1 MNRSLSELEIIQNPA
16 LGAYL
21 LWRFGIGYQSSDGRQ
36 APFHLFFLVLPLVLH
51 RHTLSKISSTQR
63 ASGLALFA
71 AKLAEE
77 RENLMAIHNRTLLL
91 RRLSLQSLA
100 MGTEHRLLSISA
112 GTATVRANT
121 ADEQFRVPLLP
132 DRITPLARA
141 PEKLGYWCSQFSLHQ
156 IATTLM
162 VDF

>member
-21 LWRFGIGYQSSDGRQ
+21 LWRFGVSYQASDGRQ

-77 RENLMAIHNRTLLL
+77 RENLMAIHNRTLSL

-100 MGTEHRLLSISA
+100 MGADHRLLSISA
-112 GTATVRANT
+112 TDATVRANT
-121 ADEQFRVPLLP
+121 ADERFRVPTLP
-132 DRITPLARA
+132 DRLTSLARA

-156 IATTLM
+156 IAKTLM

>member
-16 LGAYL
+16 LGAFL
-21 LWRFGIGYQSSDGRQ
+21 LWRFGIGYQSDDGRQ

-51 RHTLSKISSTQR
+51 RHTLGKISSTQR

-71 AKLAEE
+71 AKLSVE
-77 RENLMAIHNRTLLL
+77 RENLMAIHERTLLL

-112 GTATVRANT
+112 RDATVRANT
-121 ADEQFRVPLLP
+121 ADEQFRVPTLP
-132 DRITPLARA
+132 DRITPLSRA
-141 PEKLGYWCSQFSLHQ
+141 PEKLGHWCSKFSLHQ